1 MAQEA
6 GLAKIIGERSG
17 GGDCS
22 VTQGV
27 ASDGAHWRMSSNQ
40 RLVHA
45 DGSSFDSGA
54 RVDIALADDCFY
66 DVEKLDAALSNA

>member
-1 MAQEA
+1 M
-6 GLAKIIGERSG
+6 
-17 GGDCS
+17 
-22 VTQGV
+22 TQGV

-40 RLVHA
+40 QLVHA

-54 RVDIALADDCFY
+54 RVDIALADDYFY